1 MTDAMTT
8 IRTSTLAALLGSLV
22 LAACSQP
29 ATTTPAGNAAAAAST
44 GEGAI
49 SGAINEA
56 IVEARREIREG
67 NISVS
72 SGGKHDADAEI
83 SPQGDLLIDGR
94 KVDIT
99 PEQRALLLEHRSHIA
114 AVAEAGMQ
122 IGLKAADVAT
132 MAMKEAVVGALTG
145 NADAVE
151 ARVEAE
157 ASKIKSSALEL
168 CSHLPAMM
176 ASQQKLA
183 AALPEFR
190 PYATMTRKDIDDCI
204 RDVESEQ
211 VVDSGAAG

>member
-1 MTDAMTT
+1 MNT

-29 ATTTPAGNAAAAAST
+29 ATTAPASNAAST
-44 GEGAI
+44 ASTEMGVV

-56 IVEARREIREG
+56 IVEARREIKEG

-72 SGGKHDADAEI
+72 GKDGDGTNAEI
-83 SPQGDLLIDGR
+83 SPQGDFLIDGR

-99 PEQRALLLEHRSHIA
+99 PGQRALLLEHRSHIA

-122 IGLKAADVAT
+122 IGLKAADLAT

-145 NADAVE
+145 NGDAVE

-157 ASKIKSSALEL
+157 ASKIKASALEL
-168 CSHLPAMM
+168 CKHLPAMM

-183 AALPEFR
+183 AALPEFQ
-190 PYATMTRKDIDDCI
+190 PYATMTQDDIDDCI
-204 RDVESEQ
+204 HDVQSEQ
-211 VVDSGAAG
+211 IADSGTAG